1 MAGTDNT
8 FVQKAHAASSP
19 AFYTVANQ
27 VSNKLKTLENS
38 VLGFSVLHP
47 QNWSVARFESPAG
60 CTLIPNITT
69 SSPIILGLLATSYT
83 PNKSTIYDQ
92 LNYLTHVYYPG
103 LANFSFINST
113 IVNPPEVYQPSI
125 KITGYD
131 RNANTVR
138 EGMVIWI
145 FDNSAAKIYNIV
157 YLAPRDNFTTF
168 LPV

>member
-1 MAGTDNT
+1 MLTERNKESTSFSLFLLLFFALLIGSSTTNVPQLIMAGTDNT

-69 SSPIILGLLATSYT
+69 SSPIVLGLLATSYT

-92 LNYLTHVYYPG
+92 LNHLTHVYYPG
-103 LANFSFINST
+103 LANLVS
-113 IVNPPEVYQPSI
+113 
-125 KITGYD
+125 
-131 RNANTVR
+131 
-138 EGMVIWI
+138 
-145 FDNSAAKIYNIV
+145 
-157 YLAPRDNFTTF
+157 
-168 LPV
+168 